1 MPVSLLLLLVTYKPM
16 AHTHIIGAG
25 LAGLSAAVAL
35 TRGGQRVTLYE
46 SGPAAGGRCRSYFD
60 RELGC
65 RIDNGNHLLLSGNRA
80 ALDYLAAVGAG
91 DTMTGPATPRFPFMD
106 LATGERWAVA
116 PNLGR
121 IPWWIFAA
129 GRSVPG
135 ARLRDFAA
143 LLKLRFAGRDDSVAA
158 AIGGAGQ
165 LYRRLLEPLA
175 IAALNTPPETGLAR
189 LLAAVVDETLA
200 QGGAAC
206 RPLVPR
212 VGLSESFV
220 DPALAWLGARGA
232 VLHTG
237 RRVAGLRIEGGVVR
251 ELQTTDGPAV
261 VAPGDGVVLA
271 VPPWIAPTLLPGLV
285 APDAFEA
292 IVNVHFRCTAA
303 PGFIGLVGGLA
314 EWVFARPGIVATT
327 TSAANRVVDW
337 PAEDLAARS
346 WADVARALTLDGPMP
361 AWRVVK
367 EKRATFAATAAQ
379 EARRPGP
386 RTDVANLVL
395 AGDWTATG
403 LPATIEGAIRSGTVA
418 AAALLTSTPLR

>member
-1 MPVSLLLLLVTYKPM
+1 MP
-16 AHTHIIGAG
+16 HTHIIGAG

-35 TRGGQRVTLYE
+35 THAGHTVTLYE

-80 ALDYLAAVGAG
+80 TLAYLDAIGAA
-91 DTMTGPATPRFPFMD
+91 DTLTGPATPRFPFMD
-106 LATGERWAVA
+106 LTTGERWTVA

-121 IPWWIFAA
+121 IPWWIFAKN
-129 GRSVPG
+129 RTVPG

-143 LLKLRFAGRDDSVAA
+143 LLKLRFARRDETVAA
-158 AIGGAGQ
+158 TIGHAGQ
-165 LYRRLLEPLA
+165 LYRRLFEPLA
-175 IAALNTPPETGLAR
+175 IAALNTPPDTGLAR

-206 RPLVPR
+206 RPLLPR
-212 VGLSESFV
+212 EGLSESFV
-220 DPALAWLGARGA
+220 DPALSWLAARGG

-237 RRVAGLRIEGGVVR
+237 RRVAGLRIDGGAVR
-251 ELQTTDGPAV
+251 ELLTTDGPALI
-261 VAPGDGVVLA
+261 APGDAVVLA
-271 VPPWIAPTLLPGLV
+271 VPPWVAPALLPGLV
-285 APDAFEA
+285 APDAYEA
-292 IVNVHFRCTAA
+292 ILNVHFRADAA
-303 PGFIGLVGGLA
+303 PGFIGPAGFIGLVGGLA
-314 EWVFARPGIVATT
+314 EWVFAKPGIVATT
-327 TSAANRVVDW
+327 TSAANRVIDA

-346 WADVARALTLDGPMP
+346 WADVSRALNLPGPMP

-386 RTDVANLVL
+386 RTDIQNLVL

-403 LPATIEGAIRSGTVA
+403 LPATIEGAIRSGTTA
-418 AAALLTSTPLR
+418 ATALQTAALLR